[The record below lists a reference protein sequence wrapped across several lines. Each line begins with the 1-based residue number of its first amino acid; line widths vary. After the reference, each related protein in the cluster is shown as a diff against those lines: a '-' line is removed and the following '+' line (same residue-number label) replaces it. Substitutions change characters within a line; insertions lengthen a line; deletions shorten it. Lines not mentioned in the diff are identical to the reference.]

1 MRVWLTGG
9 GGFVGSNIVRAAVDG
24 GHSVVTTANT
34 FTAPPDAGYSVD
46 SVDMTDEAAVRSS
59 VSAWGPDVIVHNA
72 ILNDWARMYADREAA
87 WNAYVRATEH
97 VSAAAAEVGAAFVL
111 VSTDWVFD
119 GTQSDADEATPPNPV
134 NLYGVMK
141 LASEIVT
148 LERGGAVA
156 RISGV
161 QGLHLA
167 RPTTPWAQDRGF
179 GYFAA
184 SIVEALTRREAFT
197 VWEGDEI
204 NMRATPSLALECG
217 ELMMAIG
224 ERRETGVF
232 HLCGA
237 DSVTRR
243 ELAELTCDVFDLDS
257 SLLQFGPPDPDANA
271 TAPIPYDTTLTA
283 PRTERLL
290 GHAPTPLRS
299 LLERFRGQVAR
310 ATQTVSDG

>member
-1 MRVWLTGG
+1 
-9 GGFVGSNIVRAAVDG
+9 
-24 GHSVVTTANT
+24 
-34 FTAPPDAGYSVD
+34 
-46 SVDMTDEAAVRSS
+46 
-59 VSAWGPDVIVHNA
+59 
-72 ILNDWARMYADREAA
+72 
-87 WNAYVRATEH
+87 
-97 VSAAAAEVGAAFVL
+97 VL

-119 GTQSDADEATPPNPV
+119 GTQSGADEATPPNPV
-134 NLYGVMK
+134 NLYRVMK
-141 LASEIVT
+141 LASEMVT

-167 RPTTPWAQDRGF
+167 RPATPWAQDRGF

-184 SIVEALTRREAFT
+184 SIVESLSRRESFT

-217 ELMMAIG
+217 ELMMTIG

-243 ELAELTCDVFDLDS
+243 ELAELTCDVFELDA
-257 SLLQFGPPDPDANA
+257 SLLRYGPPDPDANA
-271 TAPIPYDTTLTA
+271 TASIPYDTSLTA
-283 PRTERLL
+283 PRTEHVLR
-290 GHAPTPLRS
+290 HAPTPLRS
-299 LLERFRGQVAR
+299 LLERFRTQVHNDDR
-310 ATQTVSDG
+310 AAPR